1 MAIEHASVQV
11 VRKPWGVGD
20 LHPWSG
26 IDGSRDTVG
35 ELWFQRVDENAQNP
49 ALLLKLLFTSE
60 PLSVQVHPDDAFAR
74 SIGLPNGKTEAW
86 YILSATPEARVA
98 VGLKRHLTPQEL
110 RASIKDGSIAGL
122 TRWRPVAKGDTIFVP
137 AGTIHAIGA
146 GIVLAEIQQRSDA
159 TFRLFDYGR
168 QRQLHEDSA
177 VAVSDA
183 GPVQTQAGPQRLTAA
198 RTALIA
204 NPHFVLER
212 IDLPANSKW
221 ALDADRE
228 TWLLVIEGCARIG
241 RISASVGDAV
251 FAEADR
257 ADLEVGPTG
266 MSGLIAYPGPDPIMA
281 LLRES
286 GEQMTKSAGTS
297 AVHSAKSNEIV
308 EART

>member
-1 MAIEHASVQV
+1 V
-11 VRKPWGVGD
+11 
-20 LHPWSG
+20 
-26 IDGSRDTVG
+26 
-35 ELWFQRVDENAQNP
+35 
-49 ALLLKLLFTSE
+49 
-60 PLSVQVHPDDAFAR
+60 
-74 SIGLPNGKTEAW
+74 
-86 YILSATPEARVA
+86 
-98 VGLKRHLTPQEL
+98 
-110 RASIKDGSIAGL
+110 
-122 TRWRPVAKGDTIFVP
+122 
-137 AGTIHAIGA
+137 
-146 GIVLAEIQQRSDA
+146 
-159 TFRLFDYGR
+159 
-168 QRQLHEDSA
+168 
-177 VAVSDA
+177 
-183 GPVQTQAGPQRLTAA
+183 
-198 RTALIA
+198 IA

-241 RISASVGDAV
+241 QISASVGDAV